1 VNKRTYEVGGGKYT
15 AVQNDDGSN
24 TWNVLDVPIIGEI
37 PKGGKKNLQAIDKAW
52 LEGAVK
58 KHQDRLK
65 GGFRPPL
72 HIEHHEPGVTTERA
86 GEFIPQRVGKLKYQD
101 RETHALFA
109 DLIRIPDQIFR
120 RIEKGELPYL
130 SVEIEKWDA
139 GEIASLALM
148 DDDSPYFRFPNVTI
162 GTKIH
167 SFAEAA
173 TKVSEPMLVT
183 ALQATGT
190 GGLILCKMS
199 AGIRLNDDG
208 SEKQYDAAD
217 KSDKSDKSDKD
228 SESDKSEK
236 PNPADKSKN
245 PETEVETEA
254 EVDGEGGDTKA
265 MFKQILKLLTVMVKG
280 QSGVGALPTEPK
292 DDKTPVEQEKPMADP
307 KDKAAA
313 SVDADVKL
321 ATLAGEVDGLK
332 AKVAKREHDDEVKL
346 RADKAISTLSGHHL
360 TKDIKEKI
368 LLYAGETAK
377 PQLLDAY
384 VESVK
389 LNFPKDPPPTFAQ
402 FDAAGAGVTGKANDP
417 EADKVLAKYANES
430 PEVIEKVRTAI
441 ALHARSKRM
450 GSTASM
456 EKFVEAQMFAT
467 SGEYGANGR
476 A

>member
-1 VNKRTYEVGGGKYT
+1 MNKRTYEVGGGKYT

-199 AGIRLNDDG
+199 AGVRLNDDG
-208 SEKQYDAAD
+208 SEKQYDT
-217 KSDKSDKSDKD
+217 KD
-228 SESDKSEK
+228 EKSEK
-236 PNPADKSKN
+236 DNSEEGAKPKPADKSKD
-245 PETEVETEA
+245 PATEVETE
-254 EVDGEGGDTKA
+254 VEGDDTKA

-292 DDKTPVEQEKPMADP
+292 DETTPVEQENPMADP

-313 SVDADVKL
+313 SVDAEVKL

-346 RADKAISTLSGHHL
+346 RADKAISTLAGHHL

-389 LNFPKDPPPTFAQ
+389 LNFPKDPPATFAQ
-402 FDAAGAGVTGKANDP
+402 FDAGAAGVTGKANDP
-417 EADKVLAKYANES
+417 EAEKVLAKYANQP
-430 PEVIEKVRTAI
+430 PEVIEKVRAAL

-450 GSTASM
+450 GSTAGA
-456 EKFVEAQMFAT
+456 EKFVEAQLFAT
-467 SGEYGANGR
+467 SGGYGENGR